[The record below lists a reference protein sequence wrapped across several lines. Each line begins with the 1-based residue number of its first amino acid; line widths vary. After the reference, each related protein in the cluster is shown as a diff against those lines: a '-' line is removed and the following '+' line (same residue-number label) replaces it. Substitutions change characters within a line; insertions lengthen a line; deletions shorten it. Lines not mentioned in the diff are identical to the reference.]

1 MWTKQ
6 ETLRLREL
14 QTGFNTVDEIAADL
28 NKSQLDVTNKLM
40 SMGYKPIQKKSEPEQ
55 TSFPLSK
62 AVEIPQT
69 KSRNTAD
76 KKRKKRTQVTP
87 EIEKRVCELREQ
99 RFKFSEIEE
108 MTGIDQTTAS
118 RIVQRNGMPREKR
131 YVETKKEPAHV
142 AVETSSDIKT
152 QDNTTP
158 NVAVCKELII
168 QARDNL
174 QNIEDISCA
183 ICADAHRIGHAL
195 GLIEAALNIME
206 V

>member
-14 QTGFNTVDEIAADL
+14 QTGFNTVDEIAVDL

-40 SMGYKPIQKKSEPEQ
+40 SMGYKPIQKKTEPEQ

-62 AVEIPQT
+62 AVEIPQP
-69 KSRNTAD
+69 

-99 RFKFSEIEE
+99 RFKLSEIEE

-131 YVETKKEPAHV
+131 FVETKKESAPV
-142 AVETSSDIKT
+142 AAETSSDIKT

-183 ICADAHRIGHAL
+183 NCADAQRTGHAL
-195 GLIEAALNIME
+195 GLIEAALKIME